1 MKTQR
6 TRSGAWAWVQLAF
19 AAAAAVLLVVVAD
32 MAWGDIPRT
41 ADGKPEL
48 SGYYDTATVTPLIRP
63 ARLGDTKF
71 MDASRAE
78 AEEARRTAFRDRV
91 EVKDPNREAPKA
103 GGDGSAGPAGN
114 VGGYQTF
121 WIDAGEKHVKI
132 DGKYRT
138 SIIVDPPNGR
148 QPPKVPGAGGR
159 NQHVYLEYSHKNDGT
174 AWWLDRKGLPFG
186 PYDDPEVRPLQ
197 DRCLIGFGTTGGPPM
212 LPTLY
217 NNHKRIVQTPDSVMI
232 LTEMV
237 HDARIVRMNG
247 EHAPEEMRRWLGD
260 SIGRWEGDTLVVETR
275 NFNDT
280 PSLHGA
286 SRDLK
291 VVERFSRI
299 DEKTLLYNFTV
310 TDPQTWTAPWTGEYT
325 WEQTDEPV
333 YEYACHEGNY
343 AMGNILCG
351 ARRQEAEKLGGEVL
365 DAFLQSSCL
374 ARMGSAEREAWL
386 AKVQAEGE

>member
-6 TRSGAWAWVQLAF
+6 ASARRMLAWVQLTF
-19 AAAAAVLLVVVAD
+19 AAAAAVLIVVAAQ
-32 MAWGDIPRT
+32 MAWGDVPRT
-41 ADGKPEL
+41 AAGKPEL
-48 SGYYDTATVTPLIRP
+48 SGYYDTATVTPIARP
-63 ARLGDTKF
+63 RGRGPFLDTK
-71 MDASRAE
+71 RAE
-78 AEEARRTAFRDRV
+78 ADARRNTARRDRV
-91 EVKDPNREAPKA
+91 ETKDPDRGAPPS
-103 GGDGSAGPAGN
+103 GGDGSPGPAGN

-121 WIDAGEKHVKI
+121 WIDQGEKHVRI
-132 DGKYRT
+132 DGKYRS

-148 QPPKVPGAGGR
+148 HPPKVPGAAGR
-159 NQHVYLEYSHKNDGT
+159 NDHVYFEYRHKNDGT
-174 AWWLDRKGLPFG
+174 AWWLDGGFG
-186 PYDDPEVRPLQ
+186 PYDDPEIRPLQ

-217 NNHKRIVQTPDSVMI
+217 NNHKRIVQTPGRVMI

-237 HDARIVRMNG
+237 HDARIVRIDG
-247 EHAPEEMRRWLGD
+247 EHAPPEVRRWLGD
-260 SIGRWEGDTLVVETR
+260 SIGWWEGDTLVVETT

-291 VVERFSRI
+291 VREWFSRV
-299 DEKTLLYNFTV
+299 DEKTLLYKFTV

-351 ARRQEAEKLGGEVL
+351 ARREEAEALGAEAIERFAATSCFERMAPNEQQTLLGKLKSSGE
-365 DAFLQSSCL
+365 
-374 ARMGSAEREAWL
+374 
-386 AKVQAEGE
+386 